1 MSIDRE
7 IEELIKRKE
16 NEGLVIFAMPA
27 LIILFL
33 NLTSPDYIS
42 PLYETIAGRIIMTI
56 VAASNIG
63 IYTIIQRITNVE
75 I

>member
-1 MSIDRE
+1 
-7 IEELIKRKE
+7 
-16 NEGLVIFAMPA
+16 MPA

-33 NLTSPDYIS
+33 NMTAPDYIS

-63 IYTIIQRITNVE
+63 IYAMIQRITNVE